1 MSMKRL
7 DLVSFKP
14 FLHPVVENPW
24 HSQLEMMR
32 STGPSNSICFFWIS
46 CMSKGKKVKLAFH
59 VVVTN
64 YCGNLAVNSIILN
77 VATCLAMGS
86 MSTYKYFPTT
96 IPNCSKASR
105 PILIP
110 PKSSSNVILSLGGVK
125 VINWWSI
132 DLIGL
137 PWLLMF
143 SKLEKDL
150 TKRLW
155 ASLNLYQT
163 SGLC

>member
-1 MSMKRL
+1 
-7 DLVSFKP
+7 
-14 FLHPVVENPW
+14 
-24 HSQLEMMR
+24 
-32 STGPSNSICFFWIS
+32 
-46 CMSKGKKVKLAFH
+46 
-59 VVVTN
+59 
-64 YCGNLAVNSIILN
+64 
-77 VATCLAMGS
+77 
-86 MSTYKYFPTT
+86 
-96 IPNCSKASR
+96 
-105 PILIP
+105 
-110 PKSSSNVILSLGGVK
+110 